1 MVFSLSSPKK
11 ETEKWKKLSKI
22 KWVNLLC
29 NFIRKKPSSLC
40 RSPIYTTREFSL
52 DNLQVNLNYN

>member
-1 MVFSLSSPKK
+1 MVFSLSTPKK
-11 ETEKWKKLSKI
+11 ETEKWKKLSKSSGLI
-22 KWVNLLC
+22 CCC
-29 NFIRKKPSSLC
+29 NFIRKKQSSIC